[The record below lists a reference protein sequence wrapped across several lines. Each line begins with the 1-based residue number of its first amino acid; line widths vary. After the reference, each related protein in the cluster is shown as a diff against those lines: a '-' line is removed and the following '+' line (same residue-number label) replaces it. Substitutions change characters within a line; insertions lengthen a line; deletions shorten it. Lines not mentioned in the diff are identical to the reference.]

1 MGLKMLQNIALYEWN
16 RNFTN
21 MKKSNLC
28 KLFIISSLLLMSYVS
43 MAQSVQIEGTIMDSI
58 AKRALPY
65 ATVSLVRSKDSSLVS
80 FARSNEEGF
89 FTIKNVPAGKYL
101 LSISY
106 VGYQQQWFAFKTG
119 TTPVL
124 NLNNIYLEDAS
135 KMSTVTV
142 TARRPPVVINGDSIE
157 FNAENFKT
165 APNAVVEDL
174 LKKMPGIEV
183 DKSGGITVNGKT
195 VTKVFVNGKEFFTG
209 DPKMATKN
217 LPADAIDKIQVYD
230 RKSDQAMFTGIDD
243 GTEETAINLKVKKDR
258 NQSNFGKLTG
268 GAGTPSRFDAQ
279 GNWNRLNNDE
289 QYSLIG
295 TANNTNRQGFSNRDF
310 SNFSGGGGGRPGGGG
325 GGMVLNFGGGGG
337 TDNNAQGVATTLSG
351 GGNYSN
357 LFNNKKTN
365 FNANFSLNDIERNN
379 NSNSYTQNLTPGNL
393 FNRSSSSRSVTRNQ
407 QQSYG
412 STIDQTV
419 SESFSYKFT
428 PSIGKQHGTSES
440 YDTTETF
447 LPDAFKTKTNATRS
461 ASTSVTDASNAAS
474 NLLLRKKFA
483 KKGRTISSTITNS
496 YNESNSTGSQY
507 TDQFTYGGGGILLK
521 DSILDQQN
529 IRKGNT
535 LTYSANVVYTEPLG
549 KKSLLEFNAYLSQ
562 SIGKTSKKVYDKNT
576 GSSSYDQLNTRLT
589 NEYNSEYT
597 YTGGGMNYRTNQ
609 RKYNFSTGFSLQ
621 SAKLTGENVSA
632 HTKLNQGFQ
641 DILPSAMYQYN
652 FSQTKNFNINY
663 RTSTNQPSLTQL
675 QPVLD
680 QSNINR
686 QTIGNPDLKRSY
698 VHNLNMRFF
707 SSKIISGRNFFA
719 NLNAS
724 ATNNSIVN
732 YDSILPSRVTLSKP
746 VNVNGA
752 YRVNGSVN
760 YGFGLK
766 KIYSRVNFGI
776 NGGMSNNISYSN
788 ALLNT
793 IITKTLGPSVS
804 YNFQL
809 DEIIDIDLS
818 TRYSYSNTN
827 NAINAGLNTNYLT
840 KVFSAEMNNY
850 LPFNFLINQSFTYTI
865 NSGRAAGYN
874 TSIPIWN
881 ASFSK
886 FFMKNKKAEL
896 RFSAFD
902 LLNKNAGISRNV
914 SQNQIVDQQ
923 YNVINQYFL
932 VSFVYSLQKSGLG
945 GGGPRNVMIRM
956 N

>member
-1 MGLKMLQNIALYEWN
+1 
-16 RNFTN
+16 
-21 MKKSNLC
+21 
-28 KLFIISSLLLMSYVS
+28 MSYAS
-43 MAQSVQIEGTIMDSI
+43 LAQTFQIEGTIRDSA

-65 ATVSLVRSKDSSLVS
+65 ATISLVRAKDSSLVS

-89 FTIKNVPAGKYL
+89 FTIKSVAEGKYL
-101 LSISY
+101 LSLSY
-106 VGYQQQWFAFKTG
+106 VGYQQQWVAFKTG
-119 TTPVL
+119 TNPVL
-124 NLNNIYLEDAS
+124 NLNTIYLEDAS

-165 APNAVVEDL
+165 PPNAVVEDL

-268 GAGTPSRFDAQ
+268 GAGTPGRFDGQ

-295 TANNTNRQGFSNRDF
+295 TANNTNRQGFSSRDIA
-310 SNFSGGGGGRPGGGG
+310 NFSGGGGGRPGGGG
-325 GGMVLNFGGGGG
+325 GMTLSFGGGGG

-357 LFNNKKTN
+357 IFNDKKTN
-365 FNANFSLNDIERNN
+365 FNANFSLNDVERNN
-379 NSNSYTQNLTPGNL
+379 NSHSLTQNLTPGNL
-393 FNRSSSSRSVTRNQ
+393 FNRTSSSRSVTRNQ
-407 QQSYG
+407 QQSFG

-419 SESFSYKFT
+419 SETFSYKFT
-428 PSIGKQHGTSES
+428 PSIGKQHSTSLS
-440 YDTTETF
+440 FDTTETY
-447 LPDAFKTKTNATRS
+447 LPDAFKTKTNATQS
-461 ASTSVTDASNAAS
+461 ASSSVTDASNASS

-496 YNESNSTGSQY
+496 YNESNSTGTQY
-507 TDQFTYGGGGILLK
+507 TDQLIYGGGKLLK
-521 DSILDQQN
+521 DSLLDQHN
-529 IRKGNT
+529 LRKGNT
-535 LTYSANVVYTEPLG
+535 ITYSANVVYTEPLG

-562 SIGKTSKKVYDKNT
+562 SIGKTSKKVFDKNT
-576 GSSSYDQLNTRLT
+576 GTETYDQLNTRLT
-589 NEYNSEYT
+589 NEFNSEYT
-597 YTGGGMNYRTNQ
+597 YSGGGMNFRTNQ
-609 RKYNFSTGFSLQ
+609 KKYNFSTGFSLQ
-621 SAKLTGENVSA
+621 SAKLVGENVSA
-632 HTKLNQGFQ
+632 STKLNQSFQ
-641 DILPSAMYQYN
+641 DILPTAMYQYN
-652 FSQTKNFNINY
+652 FSQTKNLNINY

-698 VHNLNMRFF
+698 VHNLNLRFF

-719 NLNAS
+719 TLNAS
-724 ATNNSIVN
+724 STNNSIVN
-732 YDSILPSRVTLSKP
+732 YDSILPSRVTLSRP

-752 YRVNGSVN
+752 YRFNGSVN

-766 KIYSRVNFGI
+766 KIYSRVNFGL
-776 NGGMSNNISYSN
+776 NGGMSNNISYAN

-793 IITKTLGPSVS
+793 IVTKTVGPSIT

-809 DEIIDIDLS
+809 DEVIDIDLS
-818 TRYSYSNTN
+818 SRYSFSKTN

-850 LPFNFLINQSFTYTI
+850 LPLDFLLNQTFTYTI
-865 NSGRAAGYN
+865 NSGRAEGYN

-914 SQNQIVDQQ
+914 SQNTIVDQQ

-932 VSFVYSLQKSGLG
+932 VSFIYSLQKSGLG